1 MLPLASM
8 STASQARTDL
18 AHFQLAQSYLQ
29 KILLSSVYDIAKVTP
44 LSSMNKLSAR
54 LGCQVFLK
62 REDMQP
68 VHSFKLRGAY
78 NRIAQLTKEE
88 CQRGVVC
95 ASAGNHAQ
103 GVAMSAASRG
113 VDAVIVMPETTPDIK
128 VDAVRRLGGNVV
140 LHGQAFDQANGFA
153 MAMAKEEGRVY
164 IAPFDDEAVIA
175 GQGTIAQ
182 EMLQQQRDLE
192 VVFVP
197 VGGGGLIAGIAAY
210 YKAVMPQV
218 KIVGVE
224 PEDAACLKAAMEA
237 GEPVTLA
244 QVGLFA
250 DGVAVKRI
258 GTEPFRVAKLYV
270 DEVVTVT
277 SDEICAAVK
286 DIFEDTRAI
295 AEPAG
300 ALSLAGLK
308 KYVSANASGDSGKGE
323 KVAAILSGANVNFHS
338 LRYVSER
345 CELGEQKEAVLA
357 VKVPERPGS
366 FLKFCELLDK
376 RVMTE
381 FNYRFSSRDLAV
393 VFAGIRLSRGQGEL
407 EQIIATLEANGFEVQ
422 DLSGDETAKLHVR
435 YMVGGH
441 PPEPLEERLFSFE
454 FPEHPGALLKFLTT
468 LQSKWNISLFH
479 YRNHGAAFGRVL
491 AGFEVPAADALPFQQ
506 FLTELGFVYQEE
518 TQSPAYQLFLNAG
531 NGNKVL

>member
-1 MLPLASM
+1 MFTASMLPFS
-8 STASQARTDL
+8 SQAQADL

-153 MAMAKEEGRVY
+153 MAMAKDEGRVY

-308 KYVSANASGDSGKGE
+308 KYVSANANGDCGNGE

-491 AGFEVPAADALPFQQ
+491 AGFEVPASDALPFQQ

-531 NGNKVL
+531 NGNKAL

>member
-1 MLPLASM
+1 M
-8 STASQARTDL
+8 S
-18 AHFQLAQSYLQ
+18 LAQTYLQ
-29 KILLSSVYDIAKVTP
+29 KILLSSVYDVAKVTP
-44 LSSMNKLSAR
+44 LSGLKKLSAR
-54 LGCQVFLK
+54 LNCPVYLK

-78 NRIAQLTKEE
+78 NRISQLSTEE
-88 CQRGVVC
+88 LAKGVVC

-103 GVAMSAASRG
+103 GVAMSANAKG
-113 VDAVIVMPETTPDIK
+113 IDAVIVMPETTPEIK

-140 LHGQAFDQANGFA
+140 LHGQAFDQANA
-153 MAMAKEEGRVY
+153 HAQHLSAEEGRVY
-164 IAPFDDEAVIA
+164 IAPFDDVAVIA
-175 GQGTIAQ
+175 GQGTVAQ
-182 EMLQQQRDLE
+182 EMLQQQRDIE

-218 KIVGVE
+218 KIIGVE
-224 PEDAACLKAAMEA
+224 PEDAACLKAALDA
-237 GEPVTLA
+237 GKPVELP

-258 GTEPFRVAKLYV
+258 GKAPFEVAKRYV
-270 DEVVTVT
+270 DDVVTVS

-308 KYVSANASGDSGKGE
+308 KYQQQYQLKGP
-323 KVAAILSGANVNFHS
+323 VAAVLSGANVNFHS

-357 VKVPERPGS
+357 VKIPEKPGS
-366 FLKFCELLDK
+366 FLRFCQLLNS
-376 RVMTE
+376 RAMTE
-381 FNYRFSSRDLAV
+381 FNYRFSSRDSAM
-393 VFAGIRLSRGQGEL
+393 VFAGIRLASGQTEL
-407 EQIIATLEANGFEVQ
+407 DSIIEALETEGFTVQ
-422 DLSGDETAKLHVR
+422 DLTNDEMAKLHVR
-435 YMVGGH
+435 YMVGGQ
-441 PPEPLEERLFSFE
+441 PPVPIQERIISFE
-454 FPEHPGALLKFLTT
+454 FPEHPGALLKFLST
-468 LQSKWNISLFH
+468 LQSQWNISLFH

-491 AGFEVPAADALPFQQ
+491 AGFEVTDADAVPFSR
-506 FLTELGFVYQEE
+506 FLTELGFVYHDE
-518 TQSPAYQLFLNAG
+518 TTNPAYQLFLN
-531 NGNKVL
+531 NGN